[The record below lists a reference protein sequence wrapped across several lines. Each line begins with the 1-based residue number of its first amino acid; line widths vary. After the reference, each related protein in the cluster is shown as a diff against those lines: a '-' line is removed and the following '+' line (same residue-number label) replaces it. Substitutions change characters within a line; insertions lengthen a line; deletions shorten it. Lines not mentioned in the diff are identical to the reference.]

1 MDSLHLSYNE
11 VVRVIPYRNL
21 LIMAKDKQRVAY
33 GEVYHEVTE
42 EEMGLKFNKK

>member
-21 LIMAKDKQRVAY
+21 LLMAKDKQREAY
-33 GEVYHEVTE
+33 GEVYYETTE
-42 EEMGLKFNKK
+42 EEMGLIFKKE

>member
-21 LIMAKDKQRVAY
+21 LLMAKDKQRVAY
-33 GEVYHEVTE
+33 GKVYHEVTE
-42 EEMGLKFNKK
+42 EEMGLKFSKE